1 MYLPKGSDLGILL
14 LQRFRQFGIRAILTE
29 YIDRFFREN
38 HAKYLLSFPPVLT
51 REVLQ
56 TLREEGTVEAIHII
70 SYSLP
75 EDKADALRIPREEA
89 SSDYAIRTK
98 AHNKRLLAGLKNKM
112 LSSGNFRIAELESVQ
127 PGYDTVKIEVE
138 LGGQK
143 RTVDLAKPKLRT
155 VFDLSDRI
163 RAEANG
169 HPSFDNLSREAREI
183 LRNLR
188 RQLEG

>member
-1 MYLPKGSDLGILL
+1 MDQIEK
-14 LQRFRQFGIRAILTE
+14 
-29 YIDRFFREN
+29 FFRAN
-38 HAKYLLSFPPVLT
+38 HEKYLLRFPPVLT
-51 REVLQ
+51 KEVLQ
-56 TLREEGTVEAIHII
+56 TLRDEGTVEAIHII
-70 SYSLP
+70 SYKLP
-75 EDKADALRIPREEA
+75 QDKADALRIPREEA
-89 SSDYAIRTK
+89 SADYVLRTK
-98 AHNKRLLAGLKNKM
+98 ASNKRILSGLKDKMLAG
-112 LSSGNFRIAELESVQ
+112 GNFRIAELEEIQ

-163 RAEANG
+163 RPQANG
-169 HPSFDNLSREAREI
+169 HPSFESMSSEARSI